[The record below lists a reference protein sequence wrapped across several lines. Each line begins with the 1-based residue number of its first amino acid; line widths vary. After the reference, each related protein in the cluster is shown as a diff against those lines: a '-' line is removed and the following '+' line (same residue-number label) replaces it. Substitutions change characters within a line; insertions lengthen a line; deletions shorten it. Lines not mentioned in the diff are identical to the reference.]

1 MSTKGL
7 RIGHF
12 EADGAIIHLPIGF
25 IPDYFEMDKVSGGD
39 AALHAVKWYR
49 GMEQDEA
56 SGSREGW
63 TDQEG
68 TTDILADDAGIT
80 AYDTGAQAPTVE
92 EWTQARGSAAVARGA
107 SVGLAGTFIK
117 GTVGALNNVGQ
128 VTDREAIFEC
138 VVDGTSA
145 ATEPLWPSAIG
156 ETVVDGTT
164 VWEMVNEAKFRKGYQ
179 GVTIAAALM
188 SDSDDW
194 YYRAFQSDNGNENHG
209 DVVGWTDG
217 IDQDWS

>member
-1 MSTKGL
+1 MSNI
-7 RIGHF
+7 RVGHF
-12 EADGAIIHLPIGF
+12 TADGALIHLPLGF
-25 IPDYFEMDKVSGGD
+25 IPDYFQLVDFHTNTNIEIN
-39 AALHAVKWYR
+39 HWWER
-49 GMEQDEA
+49 MEDDQA
-56 SGSREGW
+56 SGK
-63 TDQEG
+63 QEG
-68 TTDILADDAGIT
+68 FSVKEGVTANLADAGGIT
-80 AYDTGAQAPTVE
+80 AYDTGTQAPTVQ
-92 EWTQARGSAAVARGA
+92 EWTKARGDAAVARGA

-117 GTVGALNNVGQ
+117 ATVGALNNAGQ

-145 ATEPLWPSAIG
+145 ATEPTWPSAIG
-156 ETVVDGTT
+156 ETVLDSST

-188 SDSDDW
+188 TDSQEC
-194 YYRAFQSDNGNENHG
+194 YYIALKAGDSIDHG